1 MNDAELTSSTR
12 SSSRSRSRS
21 PSSSRSRSRSPPSPS
36 SLRSIWTKF
45 HQLQRGEWLLQ
56 RLCGSATRATVIWE
70 VGLPNT
76 FRIPFRWVSILTENE
91 DTTDAILNWLSRLGD
106 SIQEH
111 KATLFYQEHTRK
123 SGTEKKLR
131 PPMEDMNA
139 AWKQIGTVT
148 NGRRLHSDNGTVTQG
163 WQKH

>member
-1 MNDAELTSSTR
+1 MQIRWSVAQDSTQPIRFFFAELTSSTR

-21 PSSSRSRSRSPPSPS
+21 PSSTRSRSRSPPSPS

-91 DTTDAILNWLSRLGD
+91 DTADAILNWLSRLGD
-106 SIQEH
+106 SQVWHREDPSAAH
-111 KATLFYQEHTRK
+111 GGHAR
-123 SGTEKKLR
+123 S
-131 PPMEDMNA
+131 MEADWHGNK
-139 AWKQIGTVT
+139 W
-148 NGRRLHSDNGTVTQG
+148 
-163 WQKH
+163 